1 MASTTNTHTAIWRTI
16 LKEAIHTLRKA
27 SYESTT
33 QKKILV
39 CEAQNKTCLEQ
50 GVHLEKTLEVDMG
63 LLTQLEISPP
73 QERRPTNPQA
83 FCPHSPRSKI
93 VEHALRGI
101 AIEYDELSD
110 DEETIRRHGV

>member
-1 MASTTNTHTAIWRTI
+1 
-16 LKEAIHTLRKA
+16 
-27 SYESTT
+27 
-33 QKKILV
+33 
-39 CEAQNKTCLEQ
+39 
-50 GVHLEKTLEVDMG
+50 
-63 LLTQLEISPP
+63 LTQLEISPP